1 MRSIK
6 RRLGLVGIALLVLV
20 LLVPALLP
28 AVVLAYPYSPS
39 DTEVDTAL
47 VFLRDEQ
54 TGNGDIGGFEVSAW
68 VVMAIAAAG
77 EDPADWKVGSNPSIV
92 DYLAAHADEAT
103 SASDYARMIQAVVA
117 AGENPSDFGG
127 VDFVDLLS
135 SEYSGGQIGDPL
147 LVSDDFWGVVAL
159 IAAGESAAS
168 DIVEDSVA
176 FIKYCQQSGGGWG
189 YDVAASWG
197 TDVDD
202 TAAAIMA
209 LVAAGESSG
218 SGAVADGLLYMKGK
232 QMDNGGFDSWGA
244 SNPGTD
250 SWAIDA
256 IVAVGQNPT
265 SAGWTKNGFTP
276 LDDLESFQNP
286 GGSFDDYLGNP
297 DPWMTAYAIPAFL
310 GEPYP
315 VAVQDT
321 EPEYEPSIG
330 FDPEDFSFSATE
342 DGEDPLDR
350 TLEIWNSEDGT
361 LEWSVES
368 DEDWLSLHPTSGSST
383 GERDDVT
390 VSVDVSGLT
399 EGEYDAT
406 ITIEAPYA
414 ENGPRTVDV
423 SLELGEAADE
433 PTVAYNPSSFS
444 FAAEEDG
451 DDPPDQMLEIWNS
464 GTDEISWSVESDEDW
479 LELDPA
485 DGDSD
490 GEHDEVTLSVDIS
503 DLDAGDHEAT
513 ITIEAPEADN
523 SPETITVEL
532 EIEGNVGEDEPT
544 IDFSPSSLAFIADE
558 GGGDPQGKTLRIWNS
573 GDGTLDWSVS
583 ADADWIDL
591 DPDEGKSTGT
601 GQKRNVNVSVDIS
614 GLDEGEYDAEI
625 TIRDP
630 DASKKTEKV
639 EVTLEVSG
647 ASASGLYTLTTRASP
662 SNGGT
667 VGLNVPQPSG
677 GYADGTAVQ
686 LTATPSPGYVF
697 SSWSGGVLGSDN
709 PATVTMS
716 FNMSVTANFVPFNI
730 GALTNVELVSLSP
743 QVSSVSVGTYPVQE
757 LGHTA
762 KGFTVE
768 GAYVVTPQG
777 SGSFTLR
784 FTGVSAPHNVK
795 AYKVGDTFW
804 TLLPTTVAGDS
815 AIDVT
820 MNAVDPVIVLA
831 SAPSPGSQSLT
842 GRISALIGKISGSA
856 GDLDTPVIVA
866 ILIIAALVAGVVF
879 VFVLL
884 ARQR

>member
-1 MRSIK
+1 M
-6 RRLGLVGIALLVLV
+6 GMV
-20 LLVPALLP
+20 LLAPVSLLAALLP

-47 VFLRDEQ
+47 DFLRYEQ
-54 TGNGDIGGFEVSAW
+54 TDDGDIGGFEVSAW

-77 EDPADWKVGSNPSIV
+77 EDPDEWKVGGNPSIV

-103 SASDYARMIQAVVA
+103 TASDYARMIQAVVA
-117 AGENPSDFGG
+117 AGEDPSDFGG

-147 LVSDDFWGVVAL
+147 LVCDDFWGVVAL

-168 DIVEDSVA
+168 DVVEDSVE
-176 FIKYCQQSGGGWG
+176 FIKDCQQSDGGWG

-209 LVAAGESSG
+209 LVAAGESST
-218 SGAVADGLLYMKGK
+218 SGAVADGLLYVKS
-232 QMDNGGFDSWGA
+232 QQTDSGGFGFMGA

-256 IVAVGQNPT
+256 IVAAGQNPT

-276 LDDLESFQNP
+276 LDDLESFQNLD
-286 GGSFDDYLGNP
+286 GSFDDYLGDP
-297 DPWMTAYAIPAFL
+297 DPWTTSYAIPAFL

-315 VAVQDT
+315 VAVQDI

-330 FDPEDFSFSATE
+330 FDPEEFSFAATE

-383 GERDDVT
+383 GERDAVT
-390 VSVDVSGLT
+390 VSVDVSGLN

-414 ENGPRTVDV
+414 DNSPRTVDV
-423 SLELGEAADE
+423 SLELEEAADE
-433 PTVAYNPSSFS
+433 PTIAYNPSNFS
-444 FAAEEDG
+444 FAAEEG
-451 DDPPDQMLEIWNS
+451 EDDPPDQMLEIWNS

-479 LELDPA
+479 LDLDPS

-544 IDFSPSSLAFIADE
+544 IDFSPSSLAFATDE
-558 GGGDPQGKTLRIWNS
+558 VGEDPQGKTLRIWNS
-573 GDGTLDWSVS
+573 GDGRLDWSVS
-583 ADADWIDL
+583 ADADWISL
-591 DPDEGKSTGT
+591 NPDEGKSTGE
-601 GQKRNVNVSVDIS
+601 KDNVSVSVDVS

-630 DASKKTEKV
+630 DASKRTETV
-639 EVTLEVSG
+639 EVTLEIVGGSD
-647 ASASGLYTLTTRASP
+647 SGLYNLTTSASP
-662 SNGGT
+662 LNGGT
-667 VGLNVPQPSG
+667 VALSLPQPSG

-686 LTATPSPGYVF
+686 LTAIPSPGYVF

-716 FNMSVTANFVPFNI
+716 FNMNIIANFVLFNI

-743 QVSSVSVGTYPVQE
+743 QVVSISVGTYPVQG
-757 LGHTA
+757 LGA
-762 KGFTVE
+762 MASGFTVE
-768 GAYVVTPQG
+768 RAYVVTPQG

-784 FTGVSAPHNVK
+784 FTGISAPHNVK
-795 AYKVGDTFW
+795 AYKVGDAFW

-820 MNAVDPVIVLA
+820 MDVVDPIIVLA
-831 SAPSPGSQSLT
+831 STPSPGSQSLI
-842 GRISALIGKISGSA
+842 GRISALVGKISGY
-856 GDLDTPVIVA
+856 GGEVDTPVVVAIVIVA
-866 ILIIAALVAGVVF
+866 ALIIGAVV

>member
-6 RRLGLVGIALLVLV
+6 RRLGVVGMALLAPVLV
-20 LLVPALLP
+20 VVVLLP

-47 VFLRDEQ
+47 DFLRDAQ
-54 TGNGDIGGFEVSAW
+54 TGDGDIGGFEVSAW

-77 EDPADWKVGSNPSIV
+77 EDPADWPMGSNPSIV

-103 SASDYARMIQAVVA
+103 SASDYARLIQAVVA
-117 AGENPSDFGG
+117 AGEDPSDFAG
-127 VDFVDLLS
+127 VDFVDLLLG
-135 SEYSGGQIGDPL
+135 EYSGGQIGDPS

-176 FIKYCQQSGGGWG
+176 FIKDCQQSDGGWG

-209 LVAAGESSG
+209 LVAAGESPAG
-218 SGAVADGLLYMKGK
+218 SGAVADGLLYIKS
-232 QMDNGGFDSWGA
+232 QQTDSGGFGFMGA

-256 IVAVGQNPT
+256 IVAAGQNPT

-276 LDDLESFQNP
+276 VDDLESFQNP
-286 GGSFDDYLGNP
+286 DGSFDDYLGDP

-321 EPEYEPSIG
+321 EPEYEPEIG

-361 LEWSVES
+361 LDWSVES

-383 GERDDVT
+383 GETDDVT
-390 VSVDVSGLT
+390 VSVDVSGMN

-414 ENGPRTVDV
+414 DNSPRTVDV
-423 SLELGEAADE
+423 SLELGEAVDE
-433 PTVAYNPSSFS
+433 PTIAYNPSDFS
-444 FAAEEDG
+444 FAAEEG
-451 DDPPDQMLEIWNS
+451 GGDPPDQMLEIWNS

-485 DGDSD
+485 EGDSD
-490 GEHDEVTLSVDIS
+490 GEHDGVTLSVDVS
-503 DLDAGDHEAT
+503 DLDAGDYEAT
-513 ITIEAPEADN
+513 ITIDAPEADN
-523 SPETITVEL
+523 SPEIITVEL

-583 ADADWIDL
+583 ADADWLSL
-591 DPDEGKSTGT
+591 DPDEGKSTGE
-601 GQKRNVNVSVDIS
+601 KDNVSVSVDIS
-614 GLDEGEYDAEI
+614 GLDEGEYDVEI

-639 EVTLEVSG
+639 EVTLEVGGGSDLG
-647 ASASGLYTLTTRASP
+647 LYSLTTSASPL
-662 SNGGT
+662 NGGIIA
-667 VGLNVPQPSG
+667 LSVPQPAG

-686 LTATPSPGYVF
+686 LTAIPSPGYVF

-709 PATVTMS
+709 PATFTMS
-716 FNMSVTANFVPFNI
+716 FNMNVVANFVLFNI

-743 QVSSVSVGTYPVQE
+743 QVVSISVGTYPVQG
-757 LGHTA
+757 LGA
-762 KGFTVE
+762 MASGFTVE
-768 GAYVVTPQG
+768 RAYVVTPQG

-784 FTGVSAPHNVK
+784 FTGISAPHNVM
-795 AYKVGDTFW
+795 AYKVGDTHW

-820 MNAVDPVIVLA
+820 MNVVDPIIVLA
-831 SAPSPGSQSLT
+831 SAEPSGGPSIT
-842 GRISALIGKISGSA
+842 GRISALIGKISGHD
-856 GDLDTPVIVA
+856 GDVDTPVIVA
-866 ILIIAALVAGVVF
+866 IVIVGALVAGIVF